1 MLTPWPESDVS
12 RCLASFLSNK
22 LSEIGQSWWVSK
34 FKLADSR
41 KRLFC
46 KQLSHKC
53 TSTYAETANAG
64 FEYGAILNYSN
75 DQALEKDQKSNFAD
89 EIWQVLEIVKFFK
102 NFKNAV
108 CSVIKPNKWNLIINL
123 AKS

>member
-1 MLTPWPESDVS
+1 MNFKIQIAW
-12 RCLASFLSNK
+12 LSK
-22 LSEIGQSWWVSK
+22 TT
-34 FKLADSR
+34 
-41 KRLFC
+41 FC
-46 KQLSHKC
+46 IQLSHKSI
-53 TSTYAETANAG
+53 STYAETANAG

>member
-12 RCLASFLSNK
+12 KCLSAFLPNK

-75 DQALEKDQKSNFAD
+75 DQALEGLKVQLCRRNLTSLRNC
-89 EIWQVLEIVKFFK
+89 EIFK
-102 NFKNAV
+102 IF
-108 CSVIKPNKWNLIINL
+108 
-123 AKS
+123 